1 MIAEK
6 LRKSILQAAIQGKL
20 TEQLP
25 DDGDARELLT
35 KIKAEKVKLIAE
47 GKIKKEKP
55 LPEISDDEIPFDIPD
70 NWCWV
75 RFGEIFSIGSS
86 KRVHQKDWRTSGI
99 PFYRAREIAKLADQG
114 FVYNELFI
122 DNEFFGQLKNESGA
136 PRVGDLMVTG
146 VGTLG
151 KTYIVKETDEFYYKD
166 ASVLCVTNYGN
177 IIPEYF
183 KYFMETSF
191 MMDQINSNSSGTT
204 VATLTISRYNEYLF
218 SLPPLAEQQRIV
230 EAIEK
235 AFEKIKDLE
244 KDELKLNL
252 LQKSF
257 PKKMKD
263 SLLQSAIQGKL
274 TEQLESDGN
283 ALDLVAEIQKEKEQ
297 LVKEG
302 KIKKEKALPDITDD
316 EVPFDI
322 PDNWCWVRVNK
333 LTLSIS
339 AGGDKPKDFLE
350 NKTDTHMVPVI
361 ANGIQNEGII
371 GYTQK
376 ATITEPCITISGRG
390 TIGFSCVRTEPFMPI
405 VRLLVLNVSNK
416 VIKKYIQFV
425 FNLLLEKGVGTSIP
439 QLTVPMLEPKLI
451 PLPPL
456 AEQQRIVERL
466 EQLLPLCDTLE

>member
-1 MIAEK
+1 MIADK

-20 TEQLP
+20 TEQLLE
-25 DDGDARELLT
+25 DGDARDLLSAV
-35 KIKAEKVKLIAE
+35 KAEKVKLIAE

-55 LPEISDDEIPFDIPD
+55 LPEITEDETPFDIPD
-70 NWCWV
+70 NWQWS
-75 RFGEIFSIGSS
+75 R
-86 KRVHQKDWRTSGI
+86 
-99 PFYRAREIAKLADQG
+99 L
-114 FVYNELFI
+114 
-122 DNEFFGQLKNESGA
+122 
-136 PRVGDLMVTG
+136 GD
-146 VGTLG
+146 
-151 KTYIVKETDEFYYKD
+151 IVINKD
-166 ASVLCVTNYGN
+166 AERKPVSKVEREGLKKEYDYYGA
-177 IIPEYF
+177 
-183 KYFMETSF
+183 
-191 MMDQINSNSSGTT
+191 SG
-204 VATLTISRYNEYLF
+204 VIDKIDGYLF
-218 SLPPLAEQQRIV
+218 SEELLLIGEDGANLINRSTPIAFIAKGKYWVNNHAHVLQMTKGINIEYLCYYVNAISLSHYVTGTAQPKMNQQKMNSILVSIPPLREQERIV
-230 EAIEK
+230 ERLKSIFPEISK
-235 AFEKIKDLE
+235 LQ
-244 KDELKLNL
+244 KDELKLAL

-263 SLLQSAIQGKL
+263 SLLQAAIQGKL
-274 TEQLESDGN
+274 TEQLKSDGN
-283 ALDLVAEIQKEKEQ
+283 ACDLVAEIQKEKEQ
-297 LVKEG
+297 LIKEC
-302 KIKKEKALPDITDD
+302 KVKKEKSLPDITGN
-316 EVPFDI
+316 EVTFDI
-322 PDNWCWVRVNK
+322 PANWCWVRVNK

-425 FNLLLEKGVGTSIP
+425 FTLLLEKGVGTSIP